1 MRVGEAY
8 PWRMIPRT
16 LGPDG
21 MTHVTGSDPFADE
34 WIVDIYGQG
43 LLVGISSG
51 AALAAADLPRER
63 PYPVVRVRPPDA
75 CRLPRAAAAMA
86 R

>member
-34 WIVDIYGQG
+34 WIVDIYGHHRNG
-43 LLVGISSG
+43 
-51 AALAAADLPRER
+51 RR
-63 PYPVVRVRPPDA
+63 PA
-75 CRLPRAAAAMA
+75 CPA
-86 R
+86 